1 VPAEEK
7 VDVPIIIYAMVAK
20 NLQVTRAKALL
31 RLDAN
36 AFFRALW
43 YLISS
48 EAFALLIV
56 IIILI

>member
-1 VPAEEK
+1 
-7 VDVPIIIYAMVAK
+7 MVAK

-36 AFFRALW
+36 AFFRGLW

-48 EAFALLIV
+48 EAFVLLIV

>member
-1 VPAEEK
+1 
-7 VDVPIIIYAMVAK
+7 MVAK

-31 RLDAN
+31 RLDTN

-48 EAFALLIV
+48 EAFVLLIV
-56 IIILI
+56 SIILI

>member
-1 VPAEEK
+1 
-7 VDVPIIIYAMVAK
+7 MVAK

-31 RLDAN
+31 RLEAN

-48 EAFALLIV
+48 EAFVLLIV